1 MCYLDILD
9 NLPRLR
15 LSSSQLK
22 IFLWIMR
29 ACGAKDVPSF
39 KALRQA
45 QKKIREDCS
54 VRVQP
59 SKSDFG
65 NLFYTTDIRD
75 IMARDL
81 ANPEVAPLIH
91 VYPEDVNGSPISEMW
106 QVPKGRWM
114 ELPLDFLTP
123 SILVDNKRHYIHEVA
138 QLKDHQWVIP
148 KMWITQA
155 GEIFASCHVV
165 NKNER
170 GLLTVKMDQVRVSVK
185 ELHLTYMELV
195 ALNKG
200 ELIFEGKEAFSSF
213 ASQIPNCNRAIDNGE
228 DLFTVWL
235 AIWMDDV
242 SGARSKQYQKH
253 VNAYAQIS
261 NLPGKFLQHEYS
273 VHFVSTSPFASA
285 LEQFKPIVKQLQS
298 THTEPVRCFNASTK
312 RPCSLRGVIPDC
324 PADNPQQAEES
335 SHIGGSGNCKCRSCL
350 AGGENGFHATVENYH
365 DFYECGKPR
374 SVQEIRDCVLEQ
386 IRLATYGVS
395 ARVEEL
401 QTRTGTKDKI
411 AQRWIDILIKEARRQ
426 QGENPEK
433 SKEDISEIL
442 LLWLASQTDQPYN
455 PLLDVDFFDPSQ
467 DTLVEILHTILLGT
481 EKYVWHGLHSS
492 WSPEQQDIFTVRL
505 QSTNTDGLLVP
516 PIRAAYMMQYR
527 NGLIGKHFKT
537 LMQTMIFHVHGLVTS
552 EQMTLL
558 RTTGELGAL
567 LWISEIADMEE
578 YIIYLEVLIG
588 NVLDAFASID
598 PSKILV
604 KVKLHTIIH
613 IPSNIRRRGPGAR
626 FSTEVYECFNGIFR
640 MCSVLSNHQAPS
652 RDIAHKFSDLECVK
666 HLVSGGYWCNS
677 EGRWVQAGNE
687 VRLLLRQTPIFQ
699 KHLGWSPK
707 PEWVPGFIK
716 RVLRAKTVLKSLSE
730 MEIPGA
736 YNPCHVDLSSS
747 SKDWTNGIYT
757 TAVSGDQCR
766 VGSFGDTFTCLTRIQ
781 DILLQGNHIQGLI
794 VVEEFKV
801 LEALHPTYLM
811 PVTCP
816 SGRRFVVPSQTLQ
829 FVVNV
834 QHDCRGSN
842 CQASG
847 TTKQKQERQQL
858 NITVKTIQHVDDQ
871 KFIINTHALHNA
883 HHLRRFLPRY
893 LTVPRPLYPDRKQ
906 WHRELAGKLVVS
918 QVEKRAE
925 TNRKAAETRAKNAA
939 AKNSGAGLTTAD
951 NREVQAP
958 EGRKRKK

>member
-9 NLPRLR
+9 NLPRLQ

-29 ACGAKDVPSF
+29 ACDAKDVSSF

-54 VRVQP
+54 VQVQP

-65 NLFYTTDIRD
+65 NLFYTIDIRD

-91 VYPEDVNGSPISEMW
+91 VYPEDINGGPISEMW

-138 QLKDHQWVIP
+138 QLKDRQWVIP

-155 GEIFASCHVV
+155 GEIFANCHVV

-200 ELIFEGKEAFSSF
+200 ELIFEAFSSF
-213 ASQIPNCNRAIDNGE
+213 ASQIPNCNWAIDNGE
-228 DLFTVWL
+228 DLFTLWL
-235 AIWMDDV
+235 AIWMDD
-242 SGARSKQYQKH
+242 KH

-261 NLPGKFLQHEYS
+261 NLPGKFLQHKYS

-312 RPCSLRGVIPDC
+312 RPCSLRGMIPDC

-365 DFYECGKPR
+365 DFYECGKPC
-374 SVQEIRDCVLEQ
+374 SVQEIYDCVLEQ

-395 ARVEEL
+395 ASIEEL
-401 QTRTGTKDKI
+401 QTRTSTKDKI
-411 AQRWIDILIKEARRQ
+411 AQCWIDILIKEARKQ
-426 QGENPEK
+426 QGENPEN

-492 WSPEQQDIFTVRL
+492 WSPKQQDIFTVRL

-516 PIRAAYMMQYR
+516 PIRAAYMMQYH

-578 YIIYLEVLIG
+578 YIADLEVLIG

-613 IPSNIRRRGPGAR
+613 IPLNIRP
-626 FSTEVYECFNGIFR
+626 
-640 MCSVLSNHQAPS
+640 PS

-687 VRLLLRQTPIFQ
+687 

-707 PEWVPGFIK
+707 PEWVPGSIK
-716 RVLRAKTVLKSLSE
+716 RVSRAKTVLKSLSWE
-730 MEIPGA
+730 F
-736 YNPCHVDLSSS
+736 L
-747 SKDWTNGIYT
+747 DWINGIYT

-766 VGSFGDTFTCLTRIQ
+766 VGSFGVIQ
-781 DILLQGNHIQGLI
+781 YKVHTEVFPHLQCQHKADVLVYRVLASVSNHIQGLI

-811 PVTCP
+811 PQ
-816 SGRRFVVPSQTLQ
+816 S
-829 FVVNV
+829 
-834 QHDCRGSN
+834 D
-842 CQASG
+842 
-847 TTKQKQERQQL
+847 
-858 NITVKTIQHVDDQ
+858 ITFKTIQHVDDQ

-883 HHLRRFLPRY
+883 HHLWRFLPRY

-906 WHRELAGKLVVS
+906 WHRELAGKLVVT

-925 TNRKAAETRAKNAA
+925 TNCKAAETRAKNAA
-939 AKNSGAGLTTAD
+939 AKNSGAGLTTTD
-951 NREVQAP
+951 NGEVQAP
-958 EGRKRKK
+958 EG